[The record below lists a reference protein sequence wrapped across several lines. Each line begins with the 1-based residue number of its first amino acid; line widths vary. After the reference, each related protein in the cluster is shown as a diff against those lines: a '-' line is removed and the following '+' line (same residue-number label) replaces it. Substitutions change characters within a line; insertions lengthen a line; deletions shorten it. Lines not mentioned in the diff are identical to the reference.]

1 MAGEWSFLTTLE
13 VGVVVVEGVVV
24 ALEALIWSAMSV
36 VRLVTLLVNAVCV
49 VVQED
54 VVAAAPLGTGG
65 AQVMVEGATVPA
77 DGPPQD
83 AAVWHL
89 VGVVTAGHH
98 RHTVHVRK
106 CHMLMEMVWG
116 IDAEAEAEHFRL
128 GHLLCKRTVGLNIV

>member
-54 VVAAAPLGTGG
+54 VAAAAPLGTGG
-65 AQVMVEGATVPA
+65 AQVMVEGKIAS
-77 DGPPQD
+77 
-83 AAVWHL
+83 
-89 VGVVTAGHH
+89 
-98 RHTVHVRK
+98 
-106 CHMLMEMVWG
+106 
-116 IDAEAEAEHFRL
+116 
-128 GHLLCKRTVGLNIV
+128 NILF

>member
-65 AQVMVEGATVPA
+65 AQVMVEGKIAS
-77 DGPPQD
+77 
-83 AAVWHL
+83 
-89 VGVVTAGHH
+89 
-98 RHTVHVRK
+98 
-106 CHMLMEMVWG
+106 
-116 IDAEAEAEHFRL
+116 
-128 GHLLCKRTVGLNIV
+128 NILF